1 MANSVDEAASWASG
15 GGLLSDPG
23 PHNVAWAWVQA
34 IMPDGQATGLSIAF
48 SVLSS
53 TLVYIAAFLVGWWI
67 IIGIVSSASSGKVL
81 GDKYHKIWAPLRVVF
96 GIGLMAP
103 VMYGWSSSHYLARD
117 LVAKP
122 AINLGDATWTAYVRA
137 TKLGKHHIM
146 PISGGGANLVRD
158 VLESEI
164 CASVNN
170 AFSRM
175 AQQSVQPVW
184 LPTKEGE
191 LSYGTRHWKYGD
203 RCGAI
208 SMPIVEGSPGFTA
221 DREAAVGDVILA
233 VRELARPYGEYFSVG
248 RDVATSQQAMDLM
261 IRGELPML
269 VSKIRDLG
277 TAYDSAIAAAMKEEL
292 ALDEDLAAADA
303 KIVKAAE
310 QEGFVTAGLYWGTLS
325 ADSQRMTKLT
335 GMRHQRTKIPELE
348 ASGKGSEIKG
358 SGQWMVAKALEAL
371 DTALGAEEA
380 EIGLTA
386 NDLAASASDD
396 DNLFSKIMDPVRR
409 DIGEWVLSKG
419 GDPGDTTVQKILKS
433 DPIGDQISSGHTF
446 MGIAEIAIVAALVP
460 IIAAH
465 ISPAD
470 WAGLDGAA
478 TWAMAWIGPQLAI
491 LWIVGA
497 VRAYIIPV
505 LPAIYM
511 VLFSIT
517 WLLAFFEAM
526 ILLVI
531 WAFGWVRMHGDE
543 PLADASKVGATLL
556 FVVFLM
562 PAIGVLSYIGAFQI
576 ISLTVGTLDVIWA
589 RLFYGNVGTPTM
601 AAMGI
606 GFVVITFLTVYLLVQ
621 ILGQIQAIPQRI
633 ALWFGQNVPGI
644 GDGGMLLGTMTAMT
658 ALMGRGVPGVPS
670 VPTSGDKNDDDAGG
684 KVNPRAADTRDIADS
699 KE

>member
-1 MANSVDEAASWASG
+1 MAGSVDEAARWASG

-23 PHNVAWAWVQA
+23 PHNIAWAWVTA
-34 IMPDGQATGLSIAF
+34 LMPEGEATGLSIAF

-53 TLVYIAAFLVGWWI
+53 TLVYIAAFLVGWLMTM
-67 IIGIVSSASSGKVL
+67 GVVSTAYSGKVL
-81 GDKYHKIWAPLRVVF
+81 GDKYHQIWSPLRLVF
-96 GIGLMAP
+96 GIGLMMP
-103 VMYGWSSSHYLARD
+103 LTYGWSSSHYLARD

-122 AINLGDATWTAYVRA
+122 AINLADATWTTYVKA

-164 CASVNN
+164 CAAVNN
-170 AFSRM
+170 TFARET
-175 AQQSVQPVW
+175 QQSVPPVL
-184 LPTKEGE
+184 LPPREGR
-191 LSYGTRHWKYGD
+191 LAYGTRHWKYGD
-203 RCGAI
+203 RCGAV

-221 DREAAVGDVILA
+221 DREAAVGEVILA
-233 VRELARPYGEYFSVG
+233 VREMASPYGEYFNGG
-248 RDVATSQQAMDLM
+248 RDITTTDEAMGLM
-261 IRGELPML
+261 IRGDLPML
-269 VSKIRDLG
+269 LGKIRDLG
-277 TAYDSAIAAAMKEEL
+277 ETYDAAIAAAMKKEL
-292 ALDEDLAAADA
+292 ALDEDLATADA

-348 ASGKGSEIKG
+348 ETGKGSEIRD
-358 SGQWMVAKALEAL
+358 SGQGKVANALEAL
-371 DTALGAEEA
+371 DKALGAEEA

-419 GDPGDTTVQKILKS
+419 GDLGDTTVQKILKS

-446 MGIAEIAIVAALVP
+446 MGIAEIAIVAALIP
-460 IIAAH
+460 IIAGFT
-465 ISPAD
+465 SPAD

-478 TWAMAWIGPQLAI
+478 LWAMAWIGPQLGI

-497 VRAYIIPV
+497 VRAYIIPT

-511 VLFSIT
+511 LLFGVQ
-517 WLLAFFEAM
+517 WLLAFFEMM

-531 WAFGWVRMHGDE
+531 WAFGFIRMHGDE
-543 PLADASKVGATLL
+543 PLADASKVGATLI
-556 FVVFLM
+556 FVGFLM
-562 PAIGVLSYIGAFQI
+562 PVVGVLGYIGAFTFI
-576 ISLTVGTLDVIWA
+576 PLVIGTLDVFWA
-589 RLFYGNVGTPTM
+589 RMFFGNVGVPTLP
-601 AAMGI
+601 AMGI
-606 GFVVITFLTVYLLVQ
+606 GFVVVTFLTVYLLVQ
-621 ILGQIQAIPQRI
+621 ILGQIQVIPQRI

-644 GDGGMLLGTMTAMT
+644 GDGGMMLGTMTAMT
-658 ALMGRGVPGVPS
+658 ALMSRGVPGVPS
-670 VPTSGDKNDDDAGG
+670 MPKSGDKQGDDAGG
-684 KVNPRAADTRDIADS
+684 KVNARAADMKDVADS
-699 KE
+699 KS